1 MPYNKLILIFIPLFL
16 SAFTHLWNASE
27 FPSFHIDEGVYIRRA
42 LHTLDGLGP
51 HDPDSRFDHPQ
62 SSTSAYDHPYFGQIF
77 LAAIFKII
85 DFPQNV
91 LSANSFSIEKLFDTP
106 RLIMGSIAIVDTFL
120 IYKIGER
127 RFNPAVGLI
136 SALLFAVM
144 PSSWFTRR
152 VVLDSLML
160 PFILTSILLALES
173 RTYPRSINTFSFLSG
188 IALGLAIF
196 TKIPAFTLIP
206 LISYLIYQR
215 NKGALPSSRTKFKTI
230 LLFMF
235 PVIAIPLIWPGYA
248 FFSGELD
255 QWFDGVFWQATER
268 QSEDRTVFDILNS
281 FLKSDPVLLILGT
294 IGIGYLTIRRDFMG
308 LIWLLPYFL
317 LLYFVGWVSHF
328 HLIII
333 IPILC
338 ISIAKMIY
346 DVPSIIR
353 IKRRDTLIT
362 STITATIVLFG
373 MVSTIV
379 LISTNLS
386 YIQLETASYIANE
399 SIPVYK
405 SVDDDGNLSVKSF
418 ISNATGD
425 EITVISGPLYSWIY
439 KYVFDNKNT
448 FSHIRDT
455 QPIKTEKIILVIDPV
470 YKRAISGTA
479 ENQTQSMRLSSV
491 YNNTFIAALFEKLPA
506 NYTKKDYPFTGID
519 SSDSG
524 LTTTEI
530 RKNY

>member
-1 MPYNKLILIFIPLFL
+1 
-16 SAFTHLWNASE
+16 
-27 FPSFHIDEGVYIRRA
+27 
-42 LHTLDGLGP
+42 
-51 HDPDSRFDHPQ
+51 
-62 SSTSAYDHPYFGQIF
+62 
-77 LAAIFKII
+77 
-85 DFPQNV
+85 
-91 LSANSFSIEKLFDTP
+91 
-106 RLIMGSIAIVDTFL
+106 
-120 IYKIGER
+120 
-127 RFNPAVGLI
+127 
-136 SALLFAVM
+136 
-144 PSSWFTRR
+144 
-152 VVLDSLML
+152 
-160 PFILTSILLALES
+160 
-173 RTYPRSINTFSFLSG
+173 
-188 IALGLAIF
+188 
-196 TKIPAFTLIP
+196 
-206 LISYLIYQR
+206 
-215 NKGALPSSRTKFKTI
+215 
-230 LLFMF
+230 MF